1 MSQPLVINNCTPF
14 TSNIEQEDN
23 ITNSIYY
30 HWSAYTTDSVQ
41 ELIELKN
48 HIKDYYNKYY
58 STNVNPKDFFN
69 LACLTAVSGISSK
82 DEISIEYIK
91 TLNPN
96 YTNES
101 ANKTNGL
108 ITFNDEQINNMINQ
122 ADGTIHI
129 DWFFDKNGKP
139 DFTTTTFDLWSLLNS
154 TEPQNYKDWYEKS
167 DDDIER
173 IKNTKCTIDIFEI
186 PLSEINTILSQLPEE
201 WYDSDEDRIYHYIQ

>member
-101 ANKTNGL
+101 ANRTNGL

-154 TEPQNYKDWYEKS
+154 TEPQNYKDWYKKS